1 MVPTPLKLPPAAAA
15 QLQALAEQMGTSR
28 AALGRALLLQAL
40 AQLTEQTAAEGL
52 G

>member
-15 QLQALAEQMGTSR
+15 QLQAQAERLGTSR
-28 AALGRALLLQAL
+28 AALGRALLMRAL
-40 AQLTEQTAAEGL
+40 AELEQAQAEGV